1 MATGNTNLYRWI
13 DDDLNTRNFA
23 RFYRLVS
30 SLRFPIDVSDVLE
43 LRAVLNDAVDHA
55 PEPVL
60 TPDYRDFREALYSA
74 IDSFGLESKRHAE
87 RLLSILVMLRELHYR
102 HSIASRDAEA
112 ALRIEQEEIRIARRR
127 SLNYGVAGLTLVGG
141 LAAYWFVMQSPGWAV
156 EAATLIASYGSFDYF
171 RSLPL
176 LDRERR
182 RVNSEINDV
191 LRERVSA
198 MDWKMLIHKLSLL
211 MGYKRVSGI
220 AVFHGEHIGPSGVL
234 H

>member
-1 MATGNTNLYRWI
+1 MATGNTNLYRWL
-13 DDDLNTRNFA
+13 DDSLTSRNFP

-30 SLRFPIDVSDVLE
+30 SLRFPIDVSEVLE
-43 LRAVLNDAVDHA
+43 LRAILNDAVDHA

-60 TPDYRDFREALYSA
+60 TPAYREFREALYSA
-74 IDSFGLESKRHAE
+74 IDSFGLESKRHCE
-87 RLLSILVMLRELHYR
+87 RLLAILVVLRDLHYR
-102 HSIASRDAEA
+102 HSISSRDAET
-112 ALRIEQEEIRIARRR
+112 ALRIQQEEIRNARRR
-127 SLNYGVAGLTLVGG
+127 SLNYGVAALGLVAG
-141 LAAYWFVMQSPGWAV
+141 LAAYWFVKIQPGWAV
-156 EAATLIASYGSFDYF
+156 EAATLIASYGALDYF

-182 RVNSEINDV
+182 RVNTEINDV

-211 MGYKRVSGI
+211 MGYKRVSGV
-220 AVFHGEHIGPSGVL
+220 AVFHGEHIGSTGTL

>member
-1 MATGNTNLYRWI
+1 MARGNTNIYRWM
-13 DDDLNTRNFA
+13 DDALTPRNFP

-30 SLRFPIDVSDVLE
+30 SLRFPIEVSDVLE

-74 IDSFGLESKRHAE
+74 VDSFGLESKRHAE
-87 RLLSILVMLRELHYR
+87 RLLAILVMLRGLHYR
-102 HSIASRDAEA
+102 HSIISRDAEN
-112 ALRIEQEEIRIARRR
+112 ALRIQQEEVRIARRR
-127 SLNYGVAGLTLVGG
+127 SLNYGVAAMTLVGG
-141 LAAYWFVMQSPGWAV
+141 LAAYWFVQKQPGWAV
-156 EAATLIASYGSFDYF
+156 EAATLIASYGSLDQF

-182 RVNSEINDV
+182 RINTEINDV
-191 LRERVSA
+191 LRERVSS

-211 MGYKRVSGI
+211 MGYKRVSGV
-220 AVFHGEHIGPSGVL
+220 AVFHGEHIGTSGIL